1 LNLWSVGLQTHSL
14 VVMPQATE
22 TAIIYLK
29 PDSNFEDASSPAAA
43 QLRKCLDI
51 VAAQKGCQRQY
62 YGRQLEDPSLF
73 IWSIG
78 PQSPTNE
85 CEPIICAA

>member
-1 LNLWSVGLQTHSL
+1 
-14 VVMPQATE
+14 MPAATE
-22 TAIIYLK
+22 TAIMYLK
-29 PDSNFEDASSPAAA
+29 PDTNFEDASTPAAK

-51 VAAQKGCQRQY
+51 VAAQKGCQQQY

-78 PQSPTNE
+78 QQFPATVT
-85 CEPIICAA
+85 EPIP

>member
-1 LNLWSVGLQTHSL
+1 VLPVQDKERGKLLTI
-14 VVMPQATE
+14 MPAATE
-22 TAIIYLK
+22 TAVLYLK
-29 PDSNFEDASSPAAA
+29 PDANFEDASSSAAK

-62 YGRQLEDPSLF
+62 YGRQLEDQSIF

-78 PQSPTNE
+78 PRFPTTNTE
-85 CEPIICAA
+85 LLT

>member
-1 LNLWSVGLQTHSL
+1 
-14 VVMPQATE
+14 MPAATE
-22 TAIIYLK
+22 LAVIYLK
-29 PDSNFEDASSPAAA
+29 PDANFEDASSPAAK

-51 VAAQKGCQRQY
+51 VAAQKGYQRQY

-78 PQSPTNE
+78 PQSPTTQPE
-85 CEPIICAA
+85 LIASTAGD

>member
-1 LNLWSVGLQTHSL
+1 
-14 VVMPQATE
+14 MPAATE

-29 PDSNFEDASSPAAA
+29 PDTNFEDASSPAAK

-73 IWSIG
+73 VWSIG
-78 PQSPTNE
+78 QQFPTALT
-85 CEPIICAA
+85 EPIPCIASD